1 MPHISLPA
9 DLTSRP
15 GWINPIRFLIRAGFR
30 RNKTD
35 TSPRLVTSALQS
47 GYRFL
52 TMLTRAHD
60 ASAPQHSEIVA
71 FLRERQSKFPPPP
84 PPGAPTEKEKE
95 EAAKKSA
102 ARARAAAVPLLTQ
115 VSAPGEK
122 PVYKSTVRPL
132 PLSKLSGGVRKVP
145 VLDQATAGHTFLRIG
160 KPESRFLGS
169 FLHRKGDA
177 RQRRITL
184 VQELQDEYLTQA
196 RDEDRW
202 EAELVRLARAEG
214 RRLPAGYGA
223 EGGRRAEDSY
233 AEDSYEAAVHVG
245 IRHVGEGLTRE
256 VEDMFARA
264 RAMLDIVEEE
274 KKLAEAE
281 AKDRKRLKKRERAT
295 RKRERKEEAEREER
309 RRLRKEAREQE
320 EREQET

>member
-1 MPHISLPA
+1 MPHITLPA

-15 GWINPIRFLIRAGFR
+15 GWINPIRYLIRAGFR
-30 RNKTD
+30 RNKND
-35 TSPRLVTSALQS
+35 TSPRLVTSALQN

-52 TMLTRAHD
+52 TLLTRAHD

-84 PPGAPTEKEKE
+84 APGTPEDEDNKN
-95 EAAKKSA
+95 KSA
-102 ARARAAAVPLLTQ
+102 SSRRAASVPLLTR

-122 PVYKSTVRPL
+122 PVYKATARPL
-132 PLSKLSGGVRKVP
+132 PLSELSGGVRKVP
-145 VLDQATAGHTFLRIG
+145 VLDQASAGHTFLRIG
-160 KPESRFLGS
+160 KPQSHFLGS
-169 FLHRKGDA
+169 FLHRKGNA

-184 VQELQDEYLTQA
+184 VREMQDEHATQA

-214 RRLPAGYGA
+214 RALGGYGA
-223 EGGRRAEDSY
+223 EGGLA
-233 AEDSYEAAVHVG
+233 DSYEKAVRVG
-245 IRHVGEGLTRE
+245 IKHAGDGLTRE

-264 RAMLDIVEEE
+264 RAMLDIVEAE

-295 RKRERKEEAEREER
+295 RKREMKEEAERAER
-309 RRLRKEAREQE
+309 RRLSQEA
-320 EREQET
+320 